1 MKTPLFI
8 KLHLPDKPYDMQKV
22 TKPYFIVPWHFHPEI
37 EIMLVTSG
45 KGTRFVG
52 DSIEYFEPYDLVM
65 LGPNLAHVWKNDQ
78 EHYREGAG
86 LTAQC
91 IYTVFTEESFGKD
104 FFNIP
109 EMSKVKQLLSK
120 SSRGI
125 KFEGKTKLRVT
136 EKILESFHQT
146 GVEQFI
152 SLVGILNE
160 LSISEEYTFLS
171 TIGYDQ
177 KVQASDMQRLNGVLD
192 FLMKNFRNEIKLEQV
207 ANIAS
212 MSPTSFCRYFKSRTN
227 KTVIQFLNEI
237 RIGHAHK
244 LLIETQYNMDQV
256 SAESGYK
263 NVSNFYEQFQKI
275 TGKSPFKFRKEHSE
289 SIF

>member
-65 LGPNLAHVWKNDQ
+65 VGANLAHVWKNDH
-78 EHYREGAG
+78 EHYREGSD
-86 LTAQC
+86 LVAQC
-91 IYTVFTEESFGKD
+91 IYTVFTEDSFGKG
-104 FFNIP
+104 FFNVP
-109 EMSKVKQLLSK
+109 EMGKVKQLLSK
-120 SSRGI
+120 ASRGI
-125 KFEGKTKLRVT
+125 KFEGKTKMRVT
-136 EKILESFHQT
+136 EKILESFEQT

-152 SLVGILNE
+152 SLVGILND
-160 LSISEEYTFLS
+160 LSLSEEYTFLS

-177 KVQASDMQRLNGVLD
+177 KIQASDMQRLNGVLD

-207 ANIAS
+207 ASIAS

-244 LLIETQYNMDQV
+244 LLIETQYNMDQI

>member
-1 MKTPLFI
+1 
-8 KLHLPDKPYDMQKV
+8 MQKV

-65 LGPNLAHVWKNDQ
+65 VGANLAHVWKNDQ
-78 EHYREGAG
+78 EHYREGSE
-86 LTAQC
+86 LVAQC
-91 IYTVFTEESFGKD
+91 IYTVFTEDSFGKG
-104 FFNIP
+104 FFNVP

-120 SSRGI
+120 ASRGI
-125 KFEGKTKLRVT
+125 KFEGRTRMRVT
-136 EKILESFHQT
+136 EKILESFGQT

-152 SLVGILNE
+152 SLVGILND
-160 LSISEEYTFLS
+160 LSLSEEYTFLS

-177 KVQASDMQRLNGVLD
+177 KIQASDMQRLNGVLD

-207 ANIAS
+207 ASIAS

-244 LLIETQYNMDQV
+244 LLIETQYNMDQI